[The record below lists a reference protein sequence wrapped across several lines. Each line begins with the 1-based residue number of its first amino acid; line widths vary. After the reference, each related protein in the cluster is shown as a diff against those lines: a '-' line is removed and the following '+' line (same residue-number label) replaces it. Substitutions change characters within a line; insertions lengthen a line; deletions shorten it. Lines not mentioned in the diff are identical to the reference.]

1 MVTDDA
7 EAEKP
12 MRTFDLDG
20 ALVGKAFTGGNGIDP
35 RERPRRFLRHASVRK
50 FNFGCHQKCCT
61 IRYGIVRRI
70 RL

>member
-12 MRTFDLDG
+12 MHTFDLDG
-20 ALVGKAFTGGNGIDP
+20 GLVGKAFTGGNGKDP

-50 FNFGCHQKCCT
+50 FISVV
-61 IRYGIVRRI
+61 IRNAVPFDTA
-70 RL
+70 